1 MTGTNRS
8 EHPTE
13 RARAALREAS
23 VVEGG
28 ELGVLMLRCADALP
42 RRYGPAPK
50 TPKTK
55 TSKTPDNVVR
65 LVQR

>member
-1 MTGTNRS
+1 MDSNNRT

-13 RARAALREAS
+13 RARAALIEAAE
-23 VVEGG
+23 VEGG
-28 ELGVLMLRCADALP
+28 EWGRLMLRCADALP

-55 TSKTPDNVVR
+55 TRDNVVR